1 MITKLCCRISYRY
14 SDYDYKQIIHLILA
28 AEVSANVHV
37 FVCLGTWTTAE
48 ICAYFSAV
56 ESMNLQNCSFAQ
68 IHRNLAYNLWNAFYS
83 QIFLHY
89 TKLSRWKLLEGKNE
103 RDLYIDMRT
112 CLRYFKRSTWVHPHQ
127 EHPVGSNLGQLTM
140 RIMWKLNPK
149 IQFRK
154 NFEPCGLFTKP
165 RLLRSE
171 LSQVIPG
178 MSVKF

>member
-1 MITKLCCRISYRY
+1 MSMFLCVLEHGQQPKSVHISVRWNQWICKTAPLHKFAETWLTICEMQFIRRY
-14 SDYDYKQIIHLILA
+14 FYTIPSFLDESYSRVKMK
-28 AEVSANVHV
+28 
-37 FVCLGTWTTAE
+37 GT
-48 ICAYFSAV
+48 
-56 ESMNLQNCSFAQ
+56 
-68 IHRNLAYNLWNAFYS
+68 
-83 QIFLHY
+83 
-89 TKLSRWKLLEGKNE
+89 
-103 RDLYIDMRT
+103 YIDMRT
-112 CLRYFKRSTWVHPHQ
+112 CLRYIKRSTWVHPHQ

-154 NFEPCGLFTKP
+154 NFEPFGLFTKP